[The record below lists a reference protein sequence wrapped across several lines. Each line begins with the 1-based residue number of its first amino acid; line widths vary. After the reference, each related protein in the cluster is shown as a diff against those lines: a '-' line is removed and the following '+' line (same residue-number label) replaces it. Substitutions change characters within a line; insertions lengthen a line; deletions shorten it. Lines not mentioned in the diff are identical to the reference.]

1 MLLGRSPLVLS
12 DVLALATSL
21 AFFGLCA
28 LYARAIDVMAG
39 G

>member
-1 MLLGRSPLVLS
+1 MA
-12 DVLALATSL
+12 DVVALAGSL

-39 G
+39 S

>member
-1 MLLGRSPLVLS
+1 MADMLAVVGL
-12 DVLALATSL
+12 L

-39 G
+39 I

>member
-1 MLLGRSPLVLS
+1 MLAVVGL
-12 DVLALATSL
+12 L

-39 G
+39 I